1 MVDKDRGTYTP
12 PTEDNLSYEARQG
25 GNGGRPQTPI
35 TLIASG
41 IVLVVLLLAVVM
53 FYNSG
58 LNSRKD
64 MAEIGES
71 LSNYKDNRIED
82 ARPLTDEDLL
92 EPVAPDAEPKFAPGS
107 EEPLARAEASA
118 TVSEAPPPA
127 EAKIGAIPGNTSDAP
142 ATVPAS
148 PAETPAP
155 IAKIEVP
162 KVETPNPVTAGAGA
176 AVQIGAFTSRE
187 IADKQYAALA
197 SSYGMFVS
205 GTSKSVERVE
215 RDGAT
220 LYRTSF
226 TGFASKDKAR
236 AFCDALK
243 SAGKSCFVK

>member
-25 GNGGRPQTPI
+25 GSGGRPQTPI

-92 EPVAPDAEPKFAPGS
+92 DPVAPDAEPKFAPGT
-107 EEPLARAEASA
+107 EEPMARAEASA

-127 EAKIGAIPGNTSDAP
+127 QIRTGPIPSNTMDTPAAP
-142 ATVPAS
+142 AATPAVPAEVVA
-148 PAETPAP
+148 PVARIETP
-155 IAKIEVP
+155 K
-162 KVETPNPVTAGAGA
+162 PVVAGAGA
-176 AVQIGAFTSRE
+176 AVQIGAFTSRD

-205 GTSKSVERVE
+205 GTSKAVEKVE

-226 TGFASKDKAR
+226 TGFPTKDKAK

>member
-92 EPVAPDAEPKFAPGS
+92 DPVAPDAEPKFAPGT
-107 EEPLARAEASA
+107 EDPIARADASA

-127 EAKIGAIPGNTSDAP
+127 EAKIGAIPGNAVEAP
-142 ATVPAS
+142 ASAPAVPA
-148 PAETPAP
+148 EVPAP
-155 IAKIEVP
+155 IAK
-162 KVETPNPVTAGAGA
+162 VETPKPVTAGAGA
-176 AVQIGAFTSRE
+176 AVQIGAFASRE
-187 IADKQYAALA
+187 IADQQYAALA
-197 SSYGMFVS
+197 SSYGLFVS
-205 GTSKSVERVE
+205 GTKKSVETVD
-215 RDGAT
+215 RDGTT

-226 TGFASKDKAR
+226 SGFASKDKAK

-243 SAGKSCFVK
+243 SAGKSCFVR

>member
-12 PTEDNLSYEARQG
+12 PTEDNLSYEARQGG

-92 EPVAPDAEPKFAPGS
+92 DPVAPDAEPKFAPGT
-107 EEPLARAEASA
+107 EEPIARADASAAAIVEAPLPAEARTGPIPGNVTPEATTPPATPEASA
-118 TVSEAPPPA
+118 PV
-127 EAKIGAIPGNTSDAP
+127 
-142 ATVPAS
+142 
-148 PAETPAP
+148 
-155 IAKIEVP
+155 AKIETP
-162 KVETPNPVTAGAGA
+162 KPVAAGAGA
-176 AVQIGAFTSRE
+176 AVQIGAFASRE
-187 IADKQYAALA
+187 IADQQYAALA
-197 SSYGMFVS
+197 SSYGLFVS
-205 GTSKSVERVE
+205 GTRKSVETVE
-215 RDGAT
+215 RDGTT

-226 TGFASKDKAR
+226 SGFASKDKAK